1 MSSNPYGSVRWMR
14 DDAGRVRHTQSKDVF
29 ARTREMEFT
38 HAPCGALTSARTD
51 DSHAVWELDPVKNVP
66 IGYKVERTG
75 THELG
80 TGSAPISTFAAH
92 VERNASSQVIA
103 CTFEG
108 AENKSGAHTM
118 KYRYD
123 ASGALISVSDGIQ
136 ERTWT
141 YENGMMVAEA
151 LYKHNC
157 EQGNNSLLLE
167 RAFSHNSVG
176 LLSAVSEAQYGA
188 DGTIQNRSRT
198 EYFYNA
204 AGERVRE
211 VTTDELTGQRRERTL
226 GWGNM
231 GQVNA
236 IRRDGE
242 EWSLHHDMTGEFAS
256 VHASTMVDAPNAS
269 MPLVWDAVSSTPI
282 VLGVG
287 GMSAGSVL
295 ENMSSAEELGY
306 GLGWSMSSNPWESD
320 VVTVPTVPGLGMVS
334 TGPAASSVNVA
345 GLDFMGFRVADASVR
360 RFVSTDALSSVPGIT
375 HGMDVN
381 SFVGWNPISL
391 VDPWGLRPMSVIDF
405 REHQASGFRQR
416 SEANAAGAT
425 GLRDL
430 GRFFFFGPLVFGS
443 AAVYF
448 ADREAWDDTF
458 SPKIEDLNVHR
469 QYGQSG
475 NIPSVPPKSDYEV
488 AQRMNSVNDNPHVKE
503 MEKSEENKGYSSV
516 QIDVYKNKN
525 TGQRI
530 AYVYIP
536 GTDFG
541 DMSKQGELGS
551 IGNNLGLGANT
562 SDKPID
568 ELSPYHRM
576 VENAMHQAGIMGMD
590 QVVLVGHSQGVL
602 WRTLWL
608 IIRNLIVNIKFPAW

>member
-1 MSSNPYGSVRWMR
+1 
-14 DDAGRVRHTQSKDVF
+14 
-29 ARTREMEFT
+29 
-38 HAPCGALTSARTD
+38 
-51 DSHAVWELDPVKNVP
+51 
-66 IGYKVERTG
+66 
-75 THELG
+75 
-80 TGSAPISTFAAH
+80 
-92 VERNASSQVIA
+92 
-103 CTFEG
+103 
-108 AENKSGAHTM
+108 
-118 KYRYD
+118 
-123 ASGALISVSDGIQ
+123 
-136 ERTWT
+136 
-141 YENGMMVAEA
+141 
-151 LYKHNC
+151 
-157 EQGNNSLLLE
+157 
-167 RAFSHNSVG
+167 
-176 LLSAVSEAQYGA
+176 
-188 DGTIQNRSRT
+188 
-198 EYFYNA
+198 
-204 AGERVRE
+204 
-211 VTTDELTGQRRERTL
+211 
-226 GWGNM
+226 
-231 GQVNA
+231 
-236 IRRDGE
+236 
-242 EWSLHHDMTGEFAS
+242 
-256 VHASTMVDAPNAS
+256 
-269 MPLVWDAVSSTPI
+269 
-282 VLGVG
+282 
-287 GMSAGSVL
+287 
-295 ENMSSAEELGY
+295 
-306 GLGWSMSSNPWESD
+306 MSSNPWESD
-320 VVTVPTVPGLGMVS
+320 VVTVPAVPGLGMVS
-334 TGPAASSVNVA
+334 AGPAASSVNVA
-345 GLDFMGFRVADASVR
+345 GLDFMGFRVADAGVR

-448 ADREAWDDTF
+448 ADREVWDDTF

-590 QVVLVGHSQGVL
+590 QVVLVGHSQGGSVAYSLANNKEFNSKYKVSSVVTYGSPVANLEMQREDLQHKFNYVSVVNSQDPVPSLAPQNKSEIKDPAQEIHVVESPNVSGVL
-602 WRTLWL
+602 GPHDMNVYVDAT
-608 IIRNLIVNIKFPAW
+608 RNNISNGHGYDTAVHIDTEDYVALADNPNEREGTGLYTGTNTSKSNSITRGAYELYKS